1 MDAFLSLKFKST
13 LSGRGKYRLE
23 WLKHSREDF
32 FDFNFEEQDQN
43 VTIPEV
49 LRDEALLNK
58 RVA

>member
-32 FDFNFEEQDQN
+32 FSFNFEEQDQN